1 MNSIKDFL
9 FTEILVF
16 DEVDFTLAPINLIL
30 IGLCV
35 LFYFVSKNLLRRSL
49 SKLGEKSGKLA
60 QKQQTIFRLGKQLL
74 FILSLGLTVESFSVN
89 NDHIH
94 FGSLLQLKLTG
105 EYNGFQL
112 SFYHLVLAVVMF
124 FSARVLLNLFKLY
137 LHKIFEKRD
146 WVDEGKEY
154 TIFQLVKYAT
164 YTIIIISLVRST
176 GVKMDLLIASAT
188 ALFLAVGL
196 GLQGIFADYVSGII
210 LLFEGTVQVGDVIRL
225 DSINSVAKVEVINIR
240 TSKVKSREGESII
253 IPNSLLTSDAVVNW
267 THQDKLTRFSISVA
281 VAYGSDTRQVEQ
293 ILIDSTKVY
302 KDLSKRRPPVVFLQN
317 FGDNGLEFELHFW
330 AEKSFQ
336 AEKARSDIRFEI
348 DAQFRKAGIEIP
360 YPQRVVHKV

>member
-1 MNSIKDFL
+1 MDKVKDFL
-9 FTEILVF
+9 FAEILVLEEF
-16 DEVDFTLAPINLIL
+16 DFTLAPINLIL

-35 LFYFVSKNLLRRSL
+35 LFYFVSRSL
-49 SKLGEKSGKLA
+49 LKKSLYKLREKSDKLA
-60 QKQQTIFRLGKQLL
+60 QKQDTIYRLGKQLF
-74 FILSLGLTVESFSVN
+74 FILSIGLGVESLGVN

-112 SFYHLVLAVVMF
+112 SVYHILLAIIAF
-124 FSARVLLNLFKLY
+124 FTTRVLLNLFKLY
-137 LHKIFEKRD
+137 LHRTFEKRD

-154 TIFQLVKYAT
+154 TVFQLVKYAT
-164 YTIIIISLVRST
+164 YTILIISLVRST

-210 LLFEGTVQVGDVIRL
+210 LLFEGTVKVGDVIRL
-225 DSINSVAKVEVINIR
+225 DSINSVARVEVINIR

-267 THQDKLTRFSISVA
+267 THQDKLTRCGITVS
-281 VAYGSDTRQVEQ
+281 VAYGSDTRQVES
-293 ILIDSTKVY
+293 ILIESTKVY
-302 KDLSKRRPPVVFLQN
+302 KDLSKRRPPVVFLKD
-317 FGDNGLEFELHFW
+317 FGDSGLLFELHFW

-336 AEKARSDIRFEI
+336 AEKAQSDIRFEI
-348 DAQFRKAGIEIP
+348 DDQFRKHGIEIP
-360 YPQRVVHKV
+360 FPQRVIHKV